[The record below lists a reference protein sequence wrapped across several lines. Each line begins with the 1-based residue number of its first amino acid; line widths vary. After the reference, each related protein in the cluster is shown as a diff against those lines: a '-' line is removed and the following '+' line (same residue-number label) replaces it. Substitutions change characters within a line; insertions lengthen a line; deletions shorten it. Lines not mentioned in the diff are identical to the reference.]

1 LTEKICKVVGVEAQS
16 RHLGFLN
23 VKRLLRIFAASGF
36 NKPRVKQQQQQYLT
50 RHKYGISA
58 IYWPSNFW

>member
-1 LTEKICKVVGVEAQS
+1 MEAQS

-23 VKRLLRIFAASGF
+23 VKRLLQIFAASGF
-36 NKPRVKQQQQQYLT
+36 NKPRVKQQQQYLT